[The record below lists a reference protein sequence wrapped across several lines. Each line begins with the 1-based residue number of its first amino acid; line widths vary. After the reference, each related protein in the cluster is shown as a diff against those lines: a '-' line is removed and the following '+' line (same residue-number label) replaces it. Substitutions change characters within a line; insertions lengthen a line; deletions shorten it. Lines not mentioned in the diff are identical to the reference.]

1 MTNIHGWL
9 KITNGFEWRYTSY
22 GSDKMKS
29 PYSRIPFLKWDGN
42 VVLWDGNVILCTL
55 GRGHIM
61 VIEWWFK
68 IVNCKSLRGT

>member
-1 MTNIHGWL
+1 MDD
-9 KITNGFEWRYTSY
+9 WRLQMDSNEGIPLMVQT
-22 GSDKMKS
+22 KMKS